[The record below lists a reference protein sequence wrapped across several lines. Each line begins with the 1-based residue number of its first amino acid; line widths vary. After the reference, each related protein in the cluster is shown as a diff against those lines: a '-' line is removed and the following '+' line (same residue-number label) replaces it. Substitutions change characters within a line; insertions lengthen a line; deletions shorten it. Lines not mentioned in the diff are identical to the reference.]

1 MVSII
6 IPVLNEEK
14 TIENLL
20 KTIERLKGSKEI
32 IIVDGGSIDN
42 TLFIAEK
49 YGKVLKSKKGR
60 ANQMNAGAK
69 AAKGDILWFVHSD
82 SIVNKNSIHVIE
94 KTIKLGY
101 IGGGF
106 NLYFY
111 DLSSRFMDYIRKT
124 SNLRA
129 EKLKVFYGDQG
140 IFIKKEVFQRIEGYS
155 NLEIMEDLELSIRL
169 KKIGNMKLV
178 PYNIGTSARRFKKHG
193 ELKTHILMH
202 KLRILYFLGVSS
214 KKLNR
219 IYREAR

>member
-20 KTIERLKGSKEI
+20 KNLQRLKGNKEI

-42 TLFIAEK
+42 TFFICQK
-49 YGKVLKSKKGR
+49 YGKLLKSKKGR
-60 ANQMNAGAK
+60 SNQMNVGAK
-69 AAKGDILWFVHSD
+69 VAKGDILWFVHSD
-82 SIVNKNSIHVIE
+82 SIVNKNSIDIIE

-111 DLSSRFMDYIRKT
+111 DLGSKFMDYIRKT

-129 EKLKVFYGDQG
+129 KKLKIFYGDQG

-155 NLEIMEDLELSIRL
+155 NLEIMEDLDLSIRL
-169 KKIGNMKLV
+169 RKIGNMKLV
-178 PYNIGTSARRFKKHG
+178 SCTIGTSARRFKNYG
-193 ELKTHILMH
+193 EFKTHILMH
-202 KLRILYFLGVSS
+202 KLRILYFLGVST
-214 KKLNR
+214 KKLSR